1 MRKAIGAQAPLRADA
16 VGVAVILVSVI
27 LGVLL
32 AGAALAA
39 PRTPPVPASRGEVLY
54 IEVTGVIAPSTSRYI
69 NRAIREATELR
80 AEALL
85 IQLDTPGGLMK
96 SMDDITK
103 GMLNA
108 QVPILVFIAPSG
120 ARAASA
126 GVFVT
131 YAANLAAM
139 APGTHIGAAHPVA
152 VGEQGEQNKTMIA
165 KITNDAVANIKAI
178 ATRRGRNAEWAEQA
192 VRESV
197 SVSDQ
202 EAVRLHVVDLIALD
216 VTDLLEKV
224 DGRTVETAAGPT
236 RLATRGAVVRT
247 GEMDATERFLD
258 LLSDPNIGLILMTI
272 AIYGIIIEMGN
283 PGAILPGVLGGIALI
298 LALTSF
304 AILEVNVAGLAMI
317 GLSLIFFIADIKVP
331 GHGVLT
337 IGGVLAFVMG
347 AVLLTERSLPFLR
360 VSIQLAVLIGVLT
373 GAFFLFAVT
382 AGLRAQKVPPRMGE
396 ERLAGATGVART
408 NLAPEGEVY
417 VLGEAWSAYA
427 DNGHIA
433 PGERVQVVAV
443 EGLRLK
449 VRPLR

>member
-1 MRKAIGAQAPLRADA
+1 MRKAIGAQ
-16 VGVAVILVSVI
+16 VILVTAVV
-27 LGVLL
+27 GVLL

-39 PRTPPVPASRGEVLY
+39 PRPQPAPAAGGEVLQ
-54 IEVTGVIAPSTSRYI
+54 IEVAGVIAPSTARYI
-69 NRAIREATELR
+69 NRAIREATERR
-80 AEALL
+80 AEVLL

-131 YAANLAAM
+131 YAANVAAM

-152 VGEQGEQNKTMIA
+152 IGEQGEQNKTLIA

-178 ATRRGRNAEWAEQA
+178 AARRGRNAEWAEQA

-197 SVSDQ
+197 SISDQ
-202 EAVRLHVVDLIALD
+202 EAVRLRVVDLIALD
-216 VTDLLEKV
+216 VPDLLQKV
-224 DGRTVETAAGPT
+224 DGRTVETASGPT
-236 RLATRGAVVRT
+236 RLATRGAAVRT
-247 GEMDATERFLD
+247 AEMDATERFLD

-304 AILEVNVAGLAMI
+304 AILEVNVAGLALI
-317 GLSLIFFIADIKVP
+317 GLSLLFFIADIKVP

-337 IGGVLAFVMG
+337 IGGILAFVMG

-360 VSIQLAVLIGVLT
+360 VSITLAVLIGVLT

-382 AGLRAQKVPPRMGE
+382 AGLRAQKVAPRMGE

-408 NLAPEGEVY
+408 NLTPDGEVQ
-417 VLGEAWSAYA
+417 VLGEAWSAYTE
-427 DNGHIA
+427 DGHIA

-443 EGLRLK
+443 DGLRLK
-449 VRPLR
+449 VRPIR

>member
-1 MRKAIGAQAPLRADA
+1 MRKAVGAQVILISVI
-16 VGVAVILVSVI
+16 VGVF
-27 LGVLL
+27 L

-39 PRTPPVPASRGEVLY
+39 PRTPRVPPTGRGAVLH
-54 IEVTGVIAPSTSRYI
+54 IEIAGVIAPSTARYI

-126 GVFVT
+126 GVFIT
-131 YAANLAAM
+131 YAANVAAM

-178 ATRRGRNAEWAEQA
+178 AARRGRNAEWAEQA

-197 SVSDQ
+197 SISDQ
-202 EAVRLHVVDLIALD
+202 EAVRLRVVDLIALD
-216 VTDLLEKV
+216 VTDLLQKV
-224 DGRTVETAAGPT
+224 DGRTVETAAGPA
-236 RLATRGAVVRT
+236 RLATRGAAVRT
-247 GEMDATERFLD
+247 GEMDPTERFLD

-317 GLSLIFFIADIKVP
+317 GLSLIFFVADIKVP

-337 IGGVLAFVMG
+337 IGGILAFIMG

-360 VSIQLAVLIGVLT
+360 VSITLAVLIGVLT

-382 AGLRAQKVPPRMGE
+382 AGLRAQKVAPRMGE
-396 ERLAGATGVART
+396 ESLAGATGVART
-408 NLAPEGEVY
+408 TLAPDGEVY
-417 VLGEAWSAYA
+417 VMGEAWSAYA
-427 DNGHIA
+427 DNGHIG
-433 PGERVQVVAV
+433 PGERVEVVAV

>member
-1 MRKAIGAQAPLRADA
+1 MRRVVGAAGML
-16 VGVAVILVSVI
+16 I
-27 LGVLL
+27 VLL
-32 AGAALAA
+32 AGIIFTGGALAA
-39 PRTPPVPASRGEVLY
+39 PQPSPPPAAGGVVQ
-54 IEVTGVIAPSTSRYI
+54 IEVAGVIAPSTARYI
-69 NRAIREATELR
+69 NRAIREATEQR
-80 AEALL
+80 AEVLV
-85 IQLDTPGGLMK
+85 IRLDTPGGLLK

-108 QVPILVFIAPSG
+108 DIPIVVYIAPSG

-131 YAANLAAM
+131 YAANIAAM

-152 VGEQGEQNKTMIA
+152 VGDQGEQNKIVIE

-178 ATRRGRNAEWAEQA
+178 AGRRGRNAQWAEQA
-192 VRESV
+192 VRQSV
-197 SVSDQ
+197 SISDQ
-202 EAVRLHVVDLIALD
+202 EAVQLDVVDLIAVD
-216 VTDLLEKV
+216 VVDLLRKI

-236 RLATRGAVVRT
+236 RLDTRSAAVRLA
-247 GEMDATERFLD
+247 EMDATERFLD

-298 LALTSF
+298 LALVSF

-337 IGGVLAFVMG
+337 VGGVLAFVIG

-360 VSIQLAVLIGVLT
+360 VSIQLAIFIGVLT

-382 AGLRAQKVPPRMGE
+382 AGLRAQKVAPRMGE
-396 ERLAGATGVART
+396 ATLTGAMGVART
-408 NLAPEGEVY
+408 ALAPDGEVY
-417 VLGEAWSAYA
+417 VMGEAWSASA
-427 DNGHIA
+427 EDGHIA
-433 PGERVQVVAV
+433 SGERIQVVAV
-443 EGLRLK
+443 DGLRLR
-449 VRPLR
+449 VRPVR